1 MEQFSNG
8 AILKWSDLGSPPYA
22 IFQDPKN
29 REIWH
34 AMCYQIFG
42 HDYSLMIRSLSTIF
56 HQTIKSI
63 STITYHLWH
72 NNQPMVA
79 KTTITIESTTITC
92 LPTFLG
98 QRQIH
103 PTTDHWEVG
112 PFDHLTI
119 SDEPGGWARHYRSG
133 HPGEPPDA
141 IMSRF
146 LPKLFLG
153 RARNR
158 Y

>member
-1 MEQFSNG
+1 MVSGRQ
-8 AILKWSDLGSPPYA
+8 IL
-22 IFQDPKN
+22 
-29 REIWH
+29 
-34 AMCYQIFG
+34 G

-79 KTTITIESTTITC
+79 KTTNNQPMVVKTTKNQPMVVKTTITIESTTITC
-92 LPTFLG
+92 LLTFLG

-133 HPGEPPDA
+133 HPGQPPAA